1 MRRRSFLITMGL
13 GLGLLA
19 ALIVTPML
27 LLRWEPSDYAA
38 AAVPQSEERTRDSHA
53 CFEKITSELIYDA
66 ESSELPNG
74 WGVEFTD
81 RELNS
86 YLQEDFIKQG
96 LSSHLLPRG
105 MSDPRVIFEPPD
117 KVRLGFRYD
126 FGGWNSVV
134 ATDLRVWLAKEEP
147 NALCLEIEGFHA
159 GAMPIAAQWLLEHV
173 SDAAREHGIEV
184 DRGSG
189 NIEATDRGIDVTWHR
204 HNGRPTAVLRLTPN
218 QPRSTLLLQGVTV
231 GKGTITIRGK
241 SVEATASLDPTRRLT
256 EGFRLA
262 KAD

>member
-1 MRRRSFLITMGL
+1 MRRRSFLITLCL

-19 ALIVTPML
+19 ALIVTPVL

-38 AAVPQSEERTRDSHA
+38 AAVPPGEERTHDSHV
-53 CFEKITSELIYDA
+53 CVEKITGELISYA
-66 ESSELPNG
+66 SSSNLPDG

-96 LSSHLLPRG
+96 LASHLLPRG
-105 MSDPRVIFEPPD
+105 LSDPRVIFEAPD

-126 FGGWNSVV
+126 FGGWKSVITIDV
-134 ATDLRVWLAKEEP
+134 RLWLAKEEP
-147 NALCLEIEGFHA
+147 NVICLEIDGFHA
-159 GAMPIAAQWLLEHV
+159 GAMPIAAQSLLEHV
-173 SDAAREHGIEV
+173 SDAAREHGIEA
-184 DRGSG
+184 DGG

-241 SVEATASLDPTRRLT
+241 SVEATASLDPTRRFP